1 MQLLNNKQ
9 LDLNLLVV
17 LKQLLEEKHVSNT
30 ALTLGMSQPAVS
42 RALQKLRVLFND
54 DLLVRSGDGYQITE
68 RGKSLQSE
76 LDKVLQ
82 GIETLMQ
89 GDTFNPQT
97 SNQAVR
103 IFSLVPQAMV
113 LLPKLFSELRERA
126 PNMHMAI
133 DTVPQNHFTALENG
147 DVHFVIST
155 AQPDYRQQ
163 NLYRVPISEH
173 DFRFL
178 MSATHPLADEEELNV
193 ADLLKARFGQISI
206 YGDTRFPLQER
217 IRERGFL
224 GKEESLQVPVSITN
238 FNLAASIADSSDVI
252 FHLPEPYAK
261 EMAKSGDL
269 VIKKVPDEISFG
281 KIQVYLY
288 WHKRFHNDSMCT
300 WFRGLIKEVYGVS

>member
-103 IFSLVPQAMV
+103 IFSLVPQAWYCY
-113 LLPKLFSELRERA
+113 LS
-126 PNMHMAI
+126 
-133 DTVPQNHFTALENG
+133 
-147 DVHFVIST
+147 S
-155 AQPDYRQQ
+155 
-163 NLYRVPISEH
+163 
-173 DFRFL
+173 FR
-178 MSATHPLADEEELNV
+178 S
-193 ADLLKARFGQISI
+193 
-206 YGDTRFPLQER
+206 
-217 IRERGFL
+217 
-224 GKEESLQVPVSITN
+224 
-238 FNLAASIADSSDVI
+238 
-252 FHLPEPYAK
+252 
-261 EMAKSGDL
+261 
-269 VIKKVPDEISFG
+269 
-281 KIQVYLY
+281 
-288 WHKRFHNDSMCT
+288 
-300 WFRGLIKEVYGVS
+300 